1 MSDMKIFDFFSFQPA
16 SRVLIE
22 ASAGTG
28 KTYTIAGLFA
38 RFVAEGRCKADQ
50 ILVVTFTKAATRE
63 LKARIYD
70 RLSDCFRLLTTA
82 DSSTTDSFG
91 KEFLNT
97 FKDDK
102 KALKRLREAIA
113 NFDDVSISTIHGF
126 CQSAL
131 NEQVLA
137 SGVPAELEVEESDR
151 LLKEICEDYWRN
163 FISDRDKNDTNQLFY
178 ELFRKIAKNP
188 DELIKLAG
196 NVISKPYALLE
207 PPQDELCEPG
217 IWAESVIDLKKE
229 MKPVWQQEQDEI
241 CNELAS
247 SNLSRFTEN
256 SLGKWRIEMDH
267 LLLKNDL
274 DSLKSKNLEKFTA
287 SYHDNPENYT
297 RKGRESELSRPFYKL
312 CDRLKDLTDSLD
324 EAKTALQLQM
334 IHSVVNLHEEKRQ
347 TSTTLTYDDLL
358 ISMTNSLKGRNGSYF
373 SKKLRAGFPVALVD
387 EFQDTDPVQYEIF
400 SSIYPK
406 DCPGCSMIM
415 IGDPKQAIYEF
426 RGADIYA
433 YLQAR
438 NDSAPDA
445 RYTLNKN
452 YRSNAG
458 VIQSVNTL
466 FSSEDDVFL
475 LDDFSFQPVDHGHI
489 DEQLVK
495 NSIPVK
501 PMQVII
507 NREDEGTYQNKE
519 DLKRS
524 IYRDI
529 AQRIASMIKD
539 NNKVNF
545 KIGKNPLNAGDIAIL
560 VNSHREGDSIR
571 EELKRLNIR
580 SVKISRQNVFDSIE
594 AYRIQL
600 LLESVS
606 ETGKRESIKKYLLS
620 GFKGLNISEFPDKEN
635 EEKLNEYRNELE
647 IFRQRMEKDGFYP
660 AFRWL
665 LFERKGLNMISELE
679 DADRVISNLYQIAE
693 LCSRAETE
701 HSFQIEGLLKWL
713 TEKRWEKKL
722 KRDEDQL
729 RIENDSE
736 LVKITTIHS
745 SKGLSYPVVFAPFLW
760 NTIQAD
766 TKPPISWHRKENG
779 EYRQVMD
786 FSFHNTPAKN
796 EAEMKSLIEK
806 TAEEV
811 RKTYV
816 TLTRAR
822 YANFL
827 YWGTAQDSCFSGL
840 GAILCGRKTLN
851 PYFLEGKN
859 MKRGTGDLQPEFF
872 SEKLEE
878 LANLSPDIFELLA
891 LNDQKSETVDWKP
904 GKTGRMKAIPFT
916 ASDKLVPGKKMFSFS
931 SVAMHAEGSV
941 YEPDYDEAVPTVLI
955 REPEK
960 IIQTPNLFNFPKGAE
975 AGTIIHKVFES
986 RAFGKCDNDMLQ
998 EKIVKLLERNRI
1010 DAKWT
1015 NCLLKMTED
1024 LSCTPLPVPGGKS
1037 LRLDRLGEKDQLSE
1051 MEFQLKSRE
1060 PRFDEVLKLIRN
1072 GQTFKNQG
1080 QPSVKSFMKGF
1091 IDLVVMQNDKF
1102 YIIDYKS
1109 NYMGDQYDDYNQDLL
1124 AEEIRDKSYDIQ
1136 YHFYALAL
1144 SKYLESRMSGYKY
1157 STHFG
1162 GVFYLFVRGIHPEKE
1177 TGIFYHKPEK
1187 EIIRKLDK
1195 KLCPGTKSTESRNP

>member
-70 RLSDCFRLLTTA
+70 RLRDCFRLLTSA

-91 KEFLNT
+91 KEFLNI

-102 KALKRLREAIA
+102 KALNYLREAIA

-137 SGVPAELEVEESDR
+137 AGVPAELDIEESDR
-151 LLKEICEDYWRN
+151 LLKEVCEDYWRN
-163 FISDRDKNDTNQLFY
+163 FISDRDKNDTNQLLY
-178 ELFRKIAKNP
+178 ELFKKIAKDP

-217 IWAESVIDLKKE
+217 IWAKSVIDLKKE

-274 DSLKSKNLEKFTA
+274 DSLESKNLEKFTA

-297 RKGRESELSRPFYKL
+297 RKGRESEFSRPFYKL

-334 IHSVVNLHEEKRQ
+334 IHSVVKLHEEKRQ
-347 TSTTLTYDDLL
+347 TSSTLTYDDLL
-358 ISMTNSLKGRNGSYF
+358 ISMAKSLKGRNGSYF
-373 SKKLRAGFPVALVD
+373 SKKLRSGFPVALVD

-452 YRSNAG
+452 YRSNVG

-489 DEQLVK
+489 DEQLLK
-495 NSIPVK
+495 NGIHIK

-507 NREDEGTYQNKE
+507 NREDEGTFQNKE

-529 AQRIASMIKD
+529 AQRIAYLIHGKD
-539 NNKVNF
+539 EDGFTIGNK
-545 KIGKNPLNAGDIAIL
+545 PLNAGDIAIL
-560 VNSHREGDSIR
+560 VSSHREGDSIR

-620 GFKGLNISEFPDKEN
+620 GFKGLNISEFPDEES
-635 EEKLNEYRNELE
+635 EEKLNEYRDELE

-665 LFERKGLNMISELE
+665 LFERKGLIMISELE

-701 HSFQIEGLLKWL
+701 HSFQIEGLLKWF

-760 NTIQAD
+760 NTIQPN
-766 TKPPISWHRKENG
+766 TNPPNSWHRKENG
-779 EYRQVMD
+779 DYRQVMD
-786 FSFHNTPAKN
+786 FSFHDTTAKN
-796 EAEMKSLIEK
+796 EAERESLIEK

-816 TLTRAR
+816 TLTRAK

-827 YWGTAQDSCFSGL
+827 YWGAAQDSCFSGL

-859 MKRGTGDLQPEFF
+859 MKRV
-872 SEKLEE
+872 
-878 LANLSPDIFELLA
+878 
-891 LNDQKSETVDWKP
+891 TVDWKP
-904 GKTGRMKAIPFT
+904 GKTARMQAIPFT
-916 ASDKLVPGKKMFSFS
+916 ASEKLVPGKKMFSFS

-941 YEPDYDEAVPTVLI
+941 YEPDYDEAVPSVLI
-955 REPEK
+955 GEPEK

-986 RAFGKCDNDMLQ
+986 QAFGKCDNDVLQ

-1015 NCLLKMTED
+1015 NCLLQMTEH
-1024 LSCTPLPVPGGKS
+1024 LSRTPLPVPGGKP

-1060 PRFDEVLKLIRN
+1060 PRFNEVLRLIRN
-1072 GQTFKNQG
+1072 GQTFESLG
-1080 QPSVKSFMKGF
+1080 QSTVKSFMKGF

-1109 NYMGDQYDDYNQDLL
+1109 NYLGDQYDDYNQDLL

-1144 SKYLESRMSGYKY
+1144 SKYLESRVSGYEY

-1177 TGIFYHKPEK
+1177 TGIFYHKPGK

-1195 KLCPGTKSTESRNP
+1195 KLCPGTKSTESQNP